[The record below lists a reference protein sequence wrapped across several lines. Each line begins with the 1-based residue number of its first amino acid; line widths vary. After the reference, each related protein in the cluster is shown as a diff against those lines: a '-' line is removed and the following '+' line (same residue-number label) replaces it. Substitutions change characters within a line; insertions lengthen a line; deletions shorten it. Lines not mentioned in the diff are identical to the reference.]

1 MDARTIFWTLAL
13 ANMAAAF
20 ALAAAGVYYIR
31 AKQIEKHRRMM
42 RYAGGLVGLFVA
54 AYLIK
59 VLTLGREDISA
70 WDFASLAILRI
81 HEGFVFLFLVTGI
94 RAFYLSRKIISTPET
109 DPLRK
114 RHRLAGRFAM
124 TFFALALL
132 TAALTYRAIL
142 FEYGKTPATNIT
154 VR

>member
-1 MDARTIFWTLAL
+1 
-13 ANMAAAF
+13 MAAAF
-20 ALAAAGVYYIR
+20 TLAVAGVYYIR

-42 RYAGGLVGLFVA
+42 RYAAGLVGLFVA

-59 VLTLGREDISA
+59 VLTLGREDIST
-70 WDFASLAILRI
+70 WDFSSLLILRI
-81 HEGFVFLFLVTGI
+81 HEGFVFLFLITGV
-94 RAFYLSRKIISTPET
+94 RALHLSRKIASTLET

-114 RHRLAGRFAM
+114 RHRLAGRLAM

-142 FEYGKTPATNIT
+142 LEYGKLGN
-154 VR
+154 